1 MRIYYPLVLMQKIE
15 RIRIMKK
22 SLVLAA
28 IATMIL
34 AQSASFAATTPTT
47 SEPQK
52 NAEQTKVCPKKPPE
66 RPNFDDRL
74 NLTQEQRQK
83 AHELRMQGHEKIKPA
98 FEQIKAKK
106 EEIKKIKTSNIS
118 ESKKQKKIEPL
129 KNDLRKLKAEVR
141 KIHEENM
148 KQFEAILTP
157 EQKAEFEKIK
167 QEGRENFKKHHPKH
181 PHDRM
186 KGDKGCDKK

>member
-1 MRIYYPLVLMQKIE
+1 
-15 RIRIMKK
+15 MKK
-22 SLVLAA
+22 TLLLAA

-34 AQSASFAATTPTT
+34 SQSISYAATQTT
-47 SEPQK
+47 TEPAK
-52 NAEQTKVCPKKPPE
+52 NVEQAKVCPKKPQKT
-66 RPNFDDRL
+66 NLDDRL
-74 NLTQEQRQK
+74 KLTEEQRQK
-83 AHELRMQGHEKIKPA
+83 AHELRMQGHEKIKPV
-98 FEQIKAKK
+98 FDEIKLKK
-106 EEIKKIKTSNIS
+106 EEIKKIKMSNLS

-167 QEGRENFKKHHPKH
+167 QEGREKFKKQHRKQMHRP
-181 PHDRM
+181 M
-186 KGDKGCDKK
+186 KPGYAPEVKK

>member
-1 MRIYYPLVLMQKIE
+1 
-15 RIRIMKK
+15 MKK
-22 SLVLAA
+22 SFILAA

-34 AQSASFAATTPTT
+34 SQSLSYAATTP
-47 SEPQK
+47 EPEK
-52 NAEQTKVCPKKPPE
+52 NVEPAKTCTKKPPE

-83 AHELRMQGHEKIKPA
+83 AHELRMQGHEKIKPV
-98 FEQIKAKK
+98 FEKIKVKK
-106 EEIKKIKTSNIS
+106 EEIKKIKMSNMS
-118 ESKKQKKIEPL
+118 EAKKEKKIEPL

-167 QEGRENFKKHHPKH
+167 QEGREKFKKHHPGH
-181 PHDRM
+181 PHYPM
-186 KGDKGCDKK
+186 KPGFGPAPQDKQ